1 MYPDSSNHG
10 GGLRNYSKLK
20 YFLGNSFLRICP
32 NKSIELSKK
41 MKQIFTLFK
50 KDLLLEIR
58 QQYAFYGVL
67 LYVGATIFV
76 LYMAIES
83 PDNRTWIGLF
93 WIIQLFISINAV
105 AKSFLQ
111 ESRSRM
117 LYYHSIVSPQNFVL
131 AKLLFNSLLMLV
143 MSLLSMV
150 LFSLFLTYPVQ
161 KTVAFIGLVF
171 LGGWSLSL
179 VFTFLAA
186 IAAKAQQNAAIMAIL
201 GFPIIIP
208 QLLLL
213 MSASST
219 VFNLKVAVPLTN
231 VLMLF
236 ASDVLVILLSL
247 ILFPFLW
254 KD

>member
-1 MYPDSSNHG
+1 M
-10 GGLRNYSKLK
+10 
-20 YFLGNSFLRICP
+20 
-32 NKSIELSKK
+32 
-41 MKQIFTLFK
+41 
-50 KDLLLEIR
+50 LEIR

-76 LYMAIES
+76 LYMAIENA
-83 PDNRTWIGLF
+83 DTGTWSGLF

-111 ESRSRM
+111 ESKNRM
-117 LYYHSIVSPQNFVL
+117 LYYQTISSPVNFIL
-131 AKLLFNSLLMLV
+131 AKLLFNSVLMLV
-143 MSLLSMV
+143 MSALSFI
-150 LFSLFLTYPVQ
+150 LFSMFMKYPVERS
-161 KTVAFIGLVF
+161 AIFIGLVF

-179 VFTFLAA
+179 IFTFLAA

-208 QLLLL
+208 QLLIL
-213 MSASST
+213 MRASAT
-219 VFNLKVAVPLTN
+219 VFDK
-231 VLMLF
+231 
-236 ASDVLVILLSL
+236 ASPAPTINFLLLLASNVLVILLSI

>member
-1 MYPDSSNHG
+1 M
-10 GGLRNYSKLK
+10 
-20 YFLGNSFLRICP
+20 
-32 NKSIELSKK
+32 
-41 MKQIFTLFK
+41 FK

-67 LYVGATIFV
+67 LYVCATIFV
-76 LYMAIES
+76 LYMSIENM
-83 PDNRTWIGLF
+83 DTGTWNGLF

-117 LYYHSIVSPQNFVL
+117 LYYQSITSARNFIL
-131 AKLLFNSLLMLV
+131 AKLLFNSVLMLV
-143 MSLLSMV
+143 MSALSFI
-150 LFSLFLTYPVQ
+150 LFALFMKYPVQ
-161 KTVAFIGLVF
+161 RSAVFIGIVF

-201 GFPIIIP
+201 GFPVLIP
-208 QLLLL
+208 QLLML
-213 MSASST
+213 MQVSGT
-219 VFNLKVAVPLTN
+219 VFDANGTVPFIN
-231 VLMLF
+231 
-236 ASDVLVILLSL
+236 ILLLLVSNL
-247 ILFPFLW
+247 LVVMLSVILFPFLW

>member
-1 MYPDSSNHG
+1 LKS
-10 GGLRNYSKLK
+10 LRH
-20 YFLGNSFLRICP
+20 
-32 NKSIELSKK
+32 
-41 MKQIFTLFK
+41 IFTLFK

-58 QQYAFYGVL
+58 QQYSFYGVL
-67 LYVGATIFV
+67 LYIAATIFV
-76 LYMAIES
+76 LYMALETPES
-83 PDNRTWIGLF
+83 NVWNGLF
-93 WIIQLFISINAV
+93 WVIQLFISINAV

-111 ESRSRM
+111 ESRGRM
-117 LYYHSIVSPQNFVL
+117 LYFYSIAGPRDFVL
-131 AKLLFNSLLMLV
+131 AKLMFNSLLMLL
-143 MSLLSMV
+143 MSLLSLA
-150 LFSLFLTYPVQ
+150 LFSLFLGSPIEKAGV
-161 KTVAFIGLVF
+161 FIGLVL

-213 MSASST
+213 MRLSNAAFNETMRVPVTT
-219 VFNLKVAVPLTN
+219 VLLLVALDA
-231 VLMLF
+231 M
-236 ASDVLVILLSL
+236 VILLAV

>member
-1 MYPDSSNHG
+1 M
-10 GGLRNYSKLK
+10 R
-20 YFLGNSFLRICP
+20 
-32 NKSIELSKK
+32 
-41 MKQIFTLFK
+41 QIITLFK

-76 LYMAIES
+76 LFMAIES
-83 PDNRTWIGLF
+83 PDSRSWIGLF
-93 WIIQLFISINAV
+93 WVIQLFISINAV

-111 ESRSRM
+111 ENRGRM
-117 LYYHSIVSPQNFVL
+117 LYYQSMVSPQQFVL

-143 MSLLSMV
+143 MSLLSTV

-161 KTVAFIGLVF
+161 KTASFIGLVF
-171 LGGWSLSL
+171 LGAWSLGL

-186 IAAKAQQNAAIMAIL
+186 VAAKAQQNAAIMAIL

-213 MSASST
+213 MKVSST
-219 VFNLKVAVPLTN
+219 VFKASETVPLGN
-231 VLMLF
+231 VLILF
-236 ASDVLVILLSL
+236 ASNGLVILLAV

>member
-1 MYPDSSNHG
+1 
-10 GGLRNYSKLK
+10 
-20 YFLGNSFLRICP
+20 
-32 NKSIELSKK
+32 
-41 MKQIFTLFK
+41 
-50 KDLLLEIR
+50 
-58 QQYAFYGVL
+58 
-67 LYVGATIFV
+67 
-76 LYMAIES
+76 MAVETT
-83 PDNRTWIGLF
+83 DNGTWIGLF

-111 ESRSRM
+111 ENRNRM
-117 LYYHSIVSPQNFVL
+117 LYYQTITSPVNFIL
-131 AKLLFNSLLMLV
+131 AKLLFNSVLMLV
-143 MSLLSMV
+143 MSALSFILFV
-150 LFSLFLTYPVQ
+150 LFMKYPVERS
-161 KTVAFIGLVF
+161 AIFIGLVF

-213 MSASST
+213 MKASST
-219 VFNLKVAVPLTN
+219 VFDTTTSFPFITILL
-231 VLMLF
+231 LF
-236 ASDVLVILLSL
+236 ASNILVILLSI